1 MRQSVLVRVNPNA
14 DGNWR
19 KAQIEMLDY
28 GVTSELFRLLVA
40 QGEIKRSVGAE
51 GLGMNAGVPMG
62 GQTHPLAD
70 AAREEDT
77 RIRLVW
83 TNLNQP
89 AARQVAS
96 SLKLVQ

>member
-1 MRQSVLVRVNPNA
+1 MWDGAVTPVLQA
-14 DGNWR
+14 W
-19 KAQIEMLDY
+19 L
-28 GVTSELFRLLVA
+28 VTR
-40 QGEIKRSVGAE
+40 GEIKPAVSAE

-96 SLKLVQ
+96 SLKLVR